1 MCSYAEFEHPKG
13 ASLKPWVRFLGPKWL
28 KANTDSYKVILW
40 PLHAYTGLTHRQI
53 KVIKHQTAHHF
64 LQQSNYFSICCR
76 KMSDKESLRKE
87 GLFWLTGWVRL
98 NPAKLGNHGGR
109 HMRELTTSCPQSGA
123 EWQTLVLSLPP
134 AFVQSRTAAQ
144 KMTSP
149 NVRAALPSFIE
160 TSLTTP
166 SQTSAEVCVHADWKS
181 NPTEP
186 EDYPAHLESQNY

>member
-1 MCSYAEFEHPKG
+1 MAKG
-13 ASLKPWVRFLGPKWL
+13 KHWL
-28 KANTDSYKVILW
+28 LQVILW
-40 PLHAYTGLTHRQI
+40 PLHAYTGTPHLIHRQI

-64 LQQSNYFSICCR
+64 LQQSNYFSLCCH
-76 KMSDKESLRKE
+76 KMSDKESLRME

-109 HMRELTTSCPQSGA
+109 PLRELITSCPQSGA

-149 NVRAALPSFIE
+149 NVRAALPSSIE
-160 TSLTTP
+160 TSLITP
-166 SQTSAEVCVHADWKS
+166 SQTSPEVCVHADWKC
-181 NPTEP
+181 NPAEP